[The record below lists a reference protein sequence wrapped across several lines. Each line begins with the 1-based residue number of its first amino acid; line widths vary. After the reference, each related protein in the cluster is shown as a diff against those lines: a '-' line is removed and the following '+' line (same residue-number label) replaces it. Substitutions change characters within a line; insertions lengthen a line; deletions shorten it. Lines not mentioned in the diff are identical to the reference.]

1 MKENKTRYYSLDEVV
16 TSHNKPK
23 LQTCSSLTEDCQ
35 KKLCSIPCI
44 HHRATLGCGS
54 CHQTPSKLCH
64 TGAQVGT
71 RCFGKLETSPWGWN
85 MLGEGQCQVERLQ
98 IEALNGRKW
107 YQSLSLNSVW
117 DSVGQGQAPWP
128 CHLSSEWSKT
138 FTISCLP
145 VRILLHNNAFY
156 GYRAKPFWMRWSWRV

>member
-44 HHRATLGCGS
+44 RHHATLGCGS
-54 CHQTPSKLCH
+54 CHHHSLQTLPHGCPS
-64 TGAQVGT
+64 GYQ
-71 RCFGKLETSPWGWN
+71 CFGKLETSPWGWN

-117 DSVGQGQAPWP
+117 DSVGQGQAPCP
-128 CHLSSEWSKT
+128 RHLSNEWSKT
-138 FTISCLP
+138 FTVLCLP
-145 VRILLHNNAFY
+145 VQILLHNSAF
-156 GYRAKPFWMRWSWRV
+156 